1 MNSIAA
7 AAILDGL
14 VVRVDHIG
22 LCVRDIDEAGRPW
35 TRLLGTEV
43 VDRERVDAQKVAVG
57 WLRFGDRA
65 TSIELVSSAGNPGLD
80 RFVDKRGDA
89 LHHVAIL
96 VSDIHEAVA
105 RIKAAG
111 LQLIDDQPR
120 PGAGGHLVAFLHPRA
135 MAGVLVELVQHAA

>member
-1 MNSIAA
+1 MNSLA

-22 LCVRDIDEAGRPW
+22 LCVRDIDQAGQPFA
-35 TRLLGTEV
+35 RLLGAQV
-43 VDRERVDAQKVAVG
+43 VDRERVAAQNVDVG
-57 WLRFGDRA
+57 WLRFGHDA

-80 RFVDKRGDA
+80 RFLGKRGDA

-96 VSDIHEAVA
+96 VTDIHQAVA
-105 RIKAAG
+105 RVKAAG
-111 LQLIDDQPR
+111 VELIDEQPR

-135 MAGVLVELVQHAA
+135 MSGILIELVQHAA